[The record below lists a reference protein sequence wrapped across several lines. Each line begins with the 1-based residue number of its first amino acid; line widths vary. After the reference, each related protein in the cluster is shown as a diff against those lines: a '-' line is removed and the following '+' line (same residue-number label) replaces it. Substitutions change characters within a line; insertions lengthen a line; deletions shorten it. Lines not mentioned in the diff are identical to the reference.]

1 MPPLARS
8 TASNPDQPDKPHGDV
23 PHLTRRVFGLF
34 RHYRGRVA
42 ALALLILASAAIGVV
57 NPLLTKSVF
66 DSALFPSGGPD
77 LSLLYTLVGLMI
89 VIAIVGGALGVFQ
102 TWVASVVGQS
112 VMQDLRDSLY
122 SHLQRMSPI
131 GVETLDGC
139 DFGAGDGTHRGDARP
154 RRTPLDMDG
163 AYAAHSDAA
172 SKLGPGEAKFIADH
186 P

>member
-1 MPPLARS
+1 MPPVPRT
-8 TASNPDQPDKPHGDV
+8 TASDPDQPDKPHGDV
-23 PHLTRRVFGLF
+23 PHLVRRVFGLF

-66 DSALFPSGGPD
+66 DNALFPSGGPD
-77 LSLLYTLVGLMI
+77 LTLLYTLVGLMI

-122 SHLQRMSPI
+122 SH
-131 GVETLDGC
+131 
-139 DFGAGDGTHRGDARP
+139 
-154 RRTPLDMDG
+154 
-163 AYAAHSDAA
+163 
-172 SKLGPGEAKFIADH
+172 
-186 P
+186 